1 MEGTARGRE
10 VWRKEVREKERRKE
24 ERKDG
29 RRDGGQER
37 GGGEHSAQWW
47 KAECKRGRNERKEL
61 KRE

>member
-37 GGGEHSAQWW
+37 GGGSIVRNGGKQSVKEGEM
-47 KAECKRGRNERKEL
+47 KGRN
-61 KRE
+61 